1 MKWDLRVI
9 TAVGVFF
16 SLGLMLILTPL
27 VDKQIDEAA
36 LSGFFALLGAALAY
50 VFTGNDKH

>member
-1 MKWDLRVI
+1 MKWDVRVI

-16 SLGLMLILTPL
+16 LLGLMLILTPL
-27 VDKQIDEAA
+27 MDRQVDEAA

-50 VFTGNDKH
+50 VFAGNDNR

>member
-1 MKWDLRVI
+1 MKWDVRVI

-16 SLGLMLILTPL
+16 LLGLMLILTPL
-27 VDKQIDEAA
+27 MDRQVDEAA

>member
-1 MKWDLRVI
+1 MKWDIRVI
-9 TAVGVFF
+9 TAIGVFF
-16 SLGLMLILTPL
+16 ALGLMLILTPL
-27 VDKQIDEAA
+27 VDKQVDDAA